1 MKKTTKRIISL
12 MLCLLMLTG
21 AFALFASAKDIESN
35 EDDIA
40 EYASYCEKSKK
51 FHNEGNPDLK
61 IVRDFSCVEDI
72 KKNYG
77 VEKNYILYY
86 CKACGKNIRE
96 EFTAPQAHKM
106 DTIKAV
112 PATCT
117 AEGTKE
123 YYKCKACG
131 KITSDKAGKNAVEMK
146 DLKVGIIAHSYKDG
160 KCIVCGAVQPNLC
173 KYCGKDHGTSFSDRL
188 TSFFHGILAAFGLKK

>member
-1 MKKTTKRIISL
+1 

-40 EYASYCEKSKK
+40 GQESLCEITKEFHISDENGPSKY
-51 FHNEGNPDLK
+51 LK
-61 IVRDFSCVEDI
+61 VVRDFSCVEDI
-72 KKNYG
+72 KKTYG

-96 EFTAPQAHKM
+96 TFNEPQAHKM

-160 KCIVCGAVQPNLC
+160 KCTVCGAVQPNLC
-173 KYCGKDHGTSFSDRL
+173 KYCGKDHGTSFSGRL
-188 TSFFHGILAAFGLKK
+188 TTFFHGILAAFGLRK

>member
-96 EFTAPQAHKM
+96 EFKTPQAHQM
-106 DTIKAV
+106 EAIKEVA
-112 PATCT
+112 ATCT
-117 AEGTKE
+117 VEGTKE
-123 YYKCKACG
+123 HFKCKVCG
-131 KITSDKAGKNAVEMK
+131 KVTSDKAGKNAVELK
-146 DLKVGIIAHSYKDG
+146 DLTIGKIAHVYKDG
-160 KCIVCGAVQPNLC
+160 KCTVCGATQPNTC
-173 KYCGKDHGTSFSDRL
+173 KYCGKDHGTSFSGRL
-188 TSFFHGILAAFGLKK
+188 TTFFHGILAAFGLRK